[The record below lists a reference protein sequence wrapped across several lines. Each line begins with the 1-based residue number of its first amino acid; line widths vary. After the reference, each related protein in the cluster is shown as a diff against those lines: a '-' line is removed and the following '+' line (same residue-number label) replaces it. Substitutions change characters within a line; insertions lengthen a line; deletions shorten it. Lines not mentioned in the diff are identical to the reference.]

1 MSARLAGLMALP
13 TSMLIEAVK
22 AAGMAP
28 QGTKVTDAK
37 ALDALGWDADRVRAA
52 CSGGTVAAGDAV
64 QAKSLAEGA
73 SVRAIAA
80 ATDATLAKDWA
91 ENALRETTKIN
102 DHISRLASDLTSA
115 IGAAGAVA
123 SRAETAALAA
133 QRRPAVDPAD
143 ISAAVAVAVA
153 AAIRPINDAL
163 AGATDS
169 VKAAVMTVVAAPV
182 GTETCKYAFDVPVL
196 DRRGQPL
203 TIDLWGHPDAG
214 PIDSEYIWTET
225 LIKHLVLAQRTG
237 ENIWLGGPKGT
248 GKSEA
253 AKQWAAKTDR
263 LFTRINFTKHTSPED
278 FIGAVGLVNG
288 ATEFVPGDFLRAF
301 VTPGAVI
308 LLDEISNADPANL
321 AVLNALLEP
330 NSHVNI
336 GGQVWSRAAGVM
348 IMGADNTLGN
358 GDDSGRYAGT
368 RSMNSSLLDRFARV
382 LPFTYLPEATET
394 QALVRHTGCTEK
406 LARHVVK
413 AINLARAKVDTGD
426 IVDAPS
432 LRQLVAF
439 IRALDLLSVDEAWAT
454 TIAAKQPPESLLAL
468 EAIRLAS
475 IDVSLI
481 EGEL

>member
-37 ALDALGWDADRVRAA
+37 ALDNFGWDADRVRAA
-52 CSGGTVAAGDAV
+52 CSGGAAAGAASAAADHAQR
-64 QAKSLAEGA
+64 QAA
-73 SVRAIAA
+73 AA

-91 ENALRETTKIN
+91 ENALRETTKLS

-143 ISAAVAVAVA
+143 VAAAVAVAVA
-153 AAIRPINDAL
+153 AAVRPINDAL

-169 VKAAVMTVVAAPV
+169 VKAEVMAVVAAPV
-182 GTETCKYAFDVPVL
+182 GTETCQYAFDVPVT
-196 DRRGQPL
+196 DRHGLPL
-203 TIDLWGHPDAG
+203 TIDLWGHPDSG
-214 PIDSEYIWTET
+214 PVDPHYIWTET
-225 LIKHLVLAQRTG
+225 LIRHLVLAQRTG

-263 LFTRINFTKHTSPED
+263 MFTRINFTKHTSPED
-278 FIGAVGLVNG
+278 FVGAVGLVNG
-288 ATEFVPGDFLRAF
+288 ATQFVPGDFLRAF

-394 QALVRHTGCTEK
+394 QALVRHTGCTER

-439 IRALDLLSVDEAWAT
+439 IRALDLLSVDDAWAT
-454 TIAAKQPPESLLAL
+454 TIAAKQPPESALAL
-468 EAIRLAS
+468 EAIRMAA
-475 IDVSLI
+475 IDITLI

>member
-13 TSMLIEAVK
+13 TSSLIVAVK

-28 QGTKVTDAK
+28 QGTKVMDAK
-37 ALDALGWDADRVRAA
+37 ALDNLGWDADRVLAA
-52 CSGGTVAAGDAV
+52 CSGGAGAATAIGNAIDVGLVAQR
-64 QAKSLAEGA
+64 QA
-73 SVRAIAA
+73 AA
-80 ATDATLAKDWA
+80 ATNDATLAKDWA

-102 DHISRLASDLTSA
+102 DHIGRLATDLTSA
-115 IGAAGAVA
+115 IAAAGAVA
-123 SRAETAALAA
+123 SRAEAAALAA

-143 ISAAVAVAVA
+143 ISAAVASAVA

-182 GTETCKYAFDVPVL
+182 GTETCAYAFDVPVT

-203 TIDLWGHPDAG
+203 TIDFWGHPDSPAVD
-214 PIDSEYIWTET
+214 PHYIWTEG
-225 LIKHLVLAQRTG
+225 LIRHLVLAQRTG

-253 AKQWAAKTDR
+253 AKQWAAKTGR
-263 LFTRINFTKHTSPED
+263 AFTRINFTKHTSPED
-278 FIGAVGLVNG
+278 FVGAVGLVNG

-308 LLDEISNADPANL
+308 LLDEVSNADPANL

-336 GGQVWSRAAGVM
+336 GGRVWSRAAGVM
-348 IMGADNTLGN
+348 VMGADNTLGN

-382 LPFTYLPEATET
+382 LPFKYLPETTEV

-413 AINLARAKVDTGD
+413 AINIARAKVDSGD

-439 IRALDLLSVDEAWAT
+439 IRALDLLSVSEAWAT

-481 EGEL
+481 EGEI